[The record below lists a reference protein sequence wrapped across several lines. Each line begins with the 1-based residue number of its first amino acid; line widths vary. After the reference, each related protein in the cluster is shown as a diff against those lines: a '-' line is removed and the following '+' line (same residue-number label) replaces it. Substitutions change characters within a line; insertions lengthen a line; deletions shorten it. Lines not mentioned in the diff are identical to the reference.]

1 LVVAGLAYLI
11 YYPLAE
17 ATYQEVDLSGDWQAE
32 DLIEEVLAIAQGG
45 SPLTIIGQDN
55 SVLPDFIYVQNVL
68 QAPIEPLSTT
78 ALSRMP
84 ESQSVE
90 LLQERLAEGHRVLVD
105 IDTIELGFIPW
116 LNRAIDQG
124 QIFLAPTGHPY
135 LWELLPRPMS
145 NTLPEQEPWTIT
157 PAGQFLDGKV
167 SLVAFNQRVV
177 RKRTG
182 CFLRLTLFW
191 RAEAPVSEDYFIS
204 VQPLGGEMVVAKN
217 DHLALMRG
225 YLPFSEL
232 FPDEIVRDE
241 VDLLISQPAALPGIN
256 FVVNLYQVQ
265 GDQFPAFGEMILPV
279 TVDPNA
285 CNFSP

>member
-1 LVVAGLAYLI
+1 
-11 YYPLAE
+11 
-17 ATYQEVDLSGDWQAE
+17 
-32 DLIEEVLAIAQGG
+32 
-45 SPLTIIGQDN
+45 
-55 SVLPDFIYVQNVL
+55 
-68 QAPIEPLSTT
+68 
-78 ALSRMP
+78 
-84 ESQSVE
+84 
-90 LLQERLAEGHRVLVD
+90 
-105 IDTIELGFIPW
+105 
-116 LNRAIDQG
+116 
-124 QIFLAPTGHPY
+124 
-135 LWELLPRPMS
+135 MS

-232 FPDEIVRDE
+232 FPAEIVRDE

-256 FVVNLYQVQ
+256 FVVNLYQIQ